1 MDSSDWSMTR
11 YVSSCAFKHACL
23 SFKRK
28 FFLGLRLA
36 PCSCEIAAYA
46 FARPEQLKA
55 CKQTGQLTSGKLL
68 SCSNSSFCPP
78 FDGSLASSLNAKSS
92 CRSHRSV
99 VRATDTGHQWQSPF
113 EAFFSFSELELDVM
127 RSPRKM
133 LQVTLLHVLL
143 HLHADYMAWWYC
155 SIRCQ
160 SPRGQWRIRVA
171 ALLY

>member
-1 MDSSDWSMTR
+1 MSR
-11 YVSSCAFKHACL
+11 YISSCAFKHAHL

-28 FFLGLRLA
+28 FLGLRLA
-36 PCSCEIAAYA
+36 PCSYEIAAYA

-68 SCSNSSFCPP
+68 SCSNSSFRPP

-113 EAFFSFSELELDVM
+113 EAFFSFSELGLDVM

-133 LQVTLLHVLL
+133 LQATLLYFLL
-143 HLHADYMAWWYC
+143 RLHADYKAWWHQC
-155 SIRCQ
+155 HQMPKPQRS
-160 SPRGQWRIRVA
+160 VKN
-171 ALLY
+171 